1 MNYYTKVFSLKNG
14 QYFTKE
20 YETIKNH
27 KNKVRPIQE
36 DTVAKVYKEYEA
48 IITVIF
54 EETGKTVVI
63 DAFED
68 EEIVETYLGKK
79 FVRTKR

>member
-14 QYFTKE
+14 QYFTKK
-20 YETIKNH
+20 YETIKSH
-27 KNKVRPIQE
+27 KNKIRAIQE
-36 DTVAKVYKEYEA
+36 DTVAKVYKEYDA
-48 IITVIF
+48 TITVIF